1 MVVSTH
7 VAPEACHGRTPHP
20 LPGLVR
26 SPVRFPEIRLP
37 LSSRGLVGRVYH
49 GLRLRREMSRHK
61 HDGQARVSLAEA
73 VRRL

>member
-1 MVVSTH
+1 MSLPKPATDERRTH
-7 VAPEACHGRTPHP
+7 FRVWSA
-20 LPGLVR
+20 LLW
-26 SPVRFPEIRLP
+26 FPEIRLP

-49 GLRLRREMSRHK
+49 GLRLRREMSRRK